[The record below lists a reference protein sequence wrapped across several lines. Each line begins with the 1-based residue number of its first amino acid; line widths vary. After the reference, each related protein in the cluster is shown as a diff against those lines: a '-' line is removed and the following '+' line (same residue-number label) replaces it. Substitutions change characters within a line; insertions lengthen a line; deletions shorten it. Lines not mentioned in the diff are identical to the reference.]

1 MDIRDI
7 EALLR
12 DLRLNWE
19 RAHPSTTTLRLDEAI
34 AWCQRTRAKRAAK
47 LRAKRATTGP
57 RYTSRY
63 RFEALRSA
71 KFTTGPEAN
80 GIGRKTND

>member
-12 DLRLNWE
+12 ELRLDWGSNTVRLE
-19 RAHPSTTTLRLDEAI
+19 TIRLDEAI

-71 KFTTGPEAN
+71 KLSC